1 MQNYKKGNVKT
12 VRNVKKIVVINGSPR
27 RDGNTVRMTS
37 AVVSGIRS
45 LLPEVEIL
53 EFNLYDL
60 NYTGCRNC
68 FSCKVRNSSNY
79 GKCVIKDDL
88 ASVLD
93 RICKADGL
101 IIWSPVYLMDVNG
114 QTKSFLERLCF
125 SLGSYEKG
133 YRSLAPARIPV
144 VTVYTMN
151 NLPESAPHGT
161 LDNADIFLGHI
172 FSSPLR
178 VCAYNTYQFD
188 DYSKYVVETFSE
200 SEKAAYRD
208 SHIAEEM
215 HTAFTVGREMA
226 FLILKNDRGETDLKC
241 PRFT

>member
-1 MQNYKKGNVKT
+1 M
-12 VRNVKKIVVINGSPR
+12 KKIVVINGSPR
-27 RDGNTVRMTS
+27 RDGNTVRITG

-45 LLPEVEIL
+45 LMPEVEFI

-60 NYTGCRNC
+60 NYTGCRSC
-68 FSCKVRNSSNY
+68 FSCKVRNGRNY
-79 GKCVIKDDL
+79 GKCIVKDDL
-88 ASVLD
+88 APVLD
-93 RICKADGL
+93 RICEADGL
-101 IIWSPVYLMDVNG
+101 IVGAPVYLMDVNG

-151 NLPESAPHGT
+151 NLPESAPHGA
-161 LDNADIFLGHI
+161 LDNADMFLGHI
-172 FSSPLR
+172 FSTPLR

-188 DYSKYVVETFSE
+188 DYSRYMVETFSE

-208 SHIAEEM
+208 RHITEEM
-215 HTAFTVGREMA
+215 QTAFAAGREMA